1 MTTPPPTPGDDYH
14 VRADMLRL
22 LDAFGSDDPFDLDAT
37 LDDVVQSGDVKKVL
51 SYLLGTTYGL
61 FACFHGVE
69 PTRDLIKREL
79 AVAEDMEKL

>member
-1 MTTPPPTPGDDYH
+1 MSSTPDDDYS

-22 LDAFGSDDPFDLDAT
+22 LDAFGSDDPIEVDAT
-37 LDDVVQSGDVKKVL
+37 IDAVLQAGDVQGVL
-51 SYLLGTTYGL
+51 RYLLGTTYGL

-79 AVAEDMEKL
+79 AVAEDMERL

>member
-1 MTTPPPTPGDDYH
+1 MSSPDDDYH

-22 LDAFGSDDPFDLDAT
+22 LDAFGSDDPTEIDVTLDAV
-37 LDDVVQSGDVKKVL
+37 LQAGDIRGVL